1 MSSLIICVVFAC
13 PSIRDLR
20 NKRCGNFVTS
30 FKGNRGMRLLELHS
44 SRAASKHNR
53 MLSVLLALA
62 LNAGAGA
69 AHAQTTQGELPQSP
83 SGTIRGTV
91 TVLSQQG
98 EPNPLEGI
106 RVELA
111 KSPQDSQPL
120 ATLTDA
126 AGHYEFT
133 QSRVG
138 ICTLRVNQQGF
149 KPFAGTISL
158 SANQTAVVDITLALD
173 TIEEKVEVKEQA
185 ASLPTESASPA
196 STVNNRQLETLP
208 LAQQKF
214 RDALP
219 IVPGV
224 IRTLDGKLSVR
235 GTSENQGMLQV
246 DSAKTVDPVTGSFS
260 IPVPIDAIQT
270 VSVDKTPFG
279 AENGGFSGGLTTIE
293 TTPPPSDWFYKVKDF
308 NVSLRGKNGH
318 FVGISQAT
326 PRVSFGGPVG
336 GGKVNFSEVFE
347 YDVRRDPVRGLA
359 WPRNEIKSQGF
370 NSFTRAQAILSPQH
384 VFNADVN
391 VFPMRTEFANITA
404 LVPQTASSDYNQ
416 KGVSAGISDLRSFRS
431 GALLRIALRYTRF
444 QSNAHGQGPADM
456 LMNPEGWDGNFFNSW
471 NRAANQF
478 EAYPT
483 FQFAPKKWFGRH
495 ELKIGADVTHRSY
508 TGNSQSH
515 PIQLLR
521 EDRTLAEEISFTSNG
536 PLSAS
541 ATDVEEF
548 VQDRWMV
555 NDHLSIDM
563 GGRLTSE
570 TVGRSAAFGPRAGF
584 AYSPRKNQKTVFR
597 AGAGLFY
604 DRVSLL
610 EADFAHNPER
620 TLSLFDATGQLTG
633 SPTTYLNAFVGNGV
647 GPLSSRVRSKP
658 GTSPRSFVS
667 NIEVDRQLWGKAVLR
682 VSYIYSQTR
691 DLFVVN
697 PIPGVFGSAGLL
709 GLFPTGRANYHEFEA
724 TLHFQLVHHADLNVS
739 YIWSR
744 ARGDLNTVSSV
755 FLPFEQPVIRPN
767 ASGILPS
774 DVPNRVVSWGVFHL
788 PWSLTVS
795 PVVDLHTGFP
805 YSNVNVLQNYVGLPN
820 GPRFP
825 TFFSADAQIYRD
837 FHLHLPLVERGS
849 RHKVR
854 VGLYSINLTN
864 HGNYREVYSNVTSPF
879 FGRFTGFQR
888 RVDGF
893 ILSFAD

>member
-1 MSSLIICVVFAC
+1 
-13 PSIRDLR
+13 
-20 NKRCGNFVTS
+20 
-30 FKGNRGMRLLELHS
+30 MRLSELHRPGVA
-44 SRAASKHNR
+44 SRQSC
-53 MLSVLLALA
+53 MLRALLGFALGVA
-62 LNAGAGA
+62 LNGAR
-69 AHAQTTQGELPQSP
+69 AQAQELPQSL
-83 SGTIRGTV
+83 SGTIRGAV
-91 TVLSQQG
+91 TVLSQEG
-98 EPNPLEGI
+98 KPNPLENI

-111 KSPQDSQPL
+111 KSAQDSEPL
-120 ATLTDA
+120 ATVTDA
-126 AGHYEFT
+126 AGYYEFT
-133 QSRVG
+133 RLPEGKYTV
-138 ICTLRVNQQGF
+138 RVNQQGF
-149 KPFAGTISL
+149 KPFAEAISL
-158 SANQTAVVDITLALD
+158 SANQTTTVDISLALD
-173 TIEEKVEVKEQA
+173 TIVEKVEVKEQA
-185 ASLPTESASPA
+185 ASLPTESSSPA
-196 STVNNRQLETLP
+196 STVNNTQLETLP

-235 GTSENQGMLQV
+235 GASENQGMLQV

-270 VSVDKTPFG
+270 VSVDKTPFS

-326 PRVSFGGPVG
+326 PRVSFGGPIG
-336 GGKVNFSEVFE
+336 GGKLNFSEVFE

-370 NSFTRAQAILSPQH
+370 NSFTRVQAILSPQH

-416 KGVSAGISDLRSFRS
+416 KGVSAGISDLYSFRS
-431 GALLRIALRYTRF
+431 GALLRLALRYTRF
-444 QSNAHGQGPADM
+444 DSNAHGQGAADM
-456 LMNPEGWDGNFFNSW
+456 LVNPEGWDGNFFNSW
-471 NRAANQF
+471 TRTANQF

-483 FQFAPKKWFGRH
+483 FQFAPKKWRGRH
-495 ELKIGADVTHRSY
+495 ELKIGLDVTHRSY
-508 TGNSQSH
+508 GGNSLSH
-515 PIQLLR
+515 PVQLLR
-521 EDRTLAEEISFTSNG
+521 EDRTLAEEISFTGNG

-548 VQDRWMV
+548 IQDRWMV
-555 NDHLSIDM
+555 NDRLSIDV
-563 GGRLTSE
+563 GARLTSE
-570 TVGRSAAFGPRAGF
+570 TVGRAAAFGPRVGF

-610 EADFAHNPER
+610 EADFVHNPQR
-620 TLSLFDATGQLTG
+620 VLSFFDATGKLIGTPTPYFNAYVG
-633 SPTTYLNAFVGNGV
+633 SGA
-647 GPLSSRVRSKP
+647 GPLALRVQSGP
-658 GTSPRSFVS
+658 ESSPRSFVS
-667 NIEVDRQLWGKAVLR
+667 NIEVDRQLWSNAVLR
-682 VSYIYSQTR
+682 VSYVYSQTR
-691 DLFVVN
+691 GLFVVN
-697 PIPGVFGSAGLL
+697 PVPGVFGSAGLL
-709 GLFPTGRANYHEFEA
+709 GLFHNGQANYHEFET
-724 TLHFQLVHHADLNVS
+724 TLHFRPVQNADLNVS

-744 ARGDLNTVSSV
+744 ARGDLNTVSSI
-755 FLPFEQPVIRPN
+755 FLPFQQPVIRPN
-767 ASGILPS
+767 VSGGILPS

-795 PVVDLHTGFP
+795 PVIDVHTGFP
-805 YSNVNVLQNYVGLPN
+805 YSNVDVFQNYAGLPN
-820 GPRFP
+820 GSRFP
-825 TFFSADAQIYRD
+825 TFFSADAQVYRD
-837 FHLHLPLVERGS
+837 FNLHLPLVERGG
-849 RHKVR
+849 RHRVR

>member
-1 MSSLIICVVFAC
+1 MRDFEFHRPQEAGKRNRFLIMLLSLVL
-13 PSIRDLR
+13 SI
-20 NKRCGNFVTS
+20 T
-30 FKGNRGMRLLELHS
+30 
-44 SRAASKHNR
+44 A
-53 MLSVLLALA
+53 
-62 LNAGAGA
+62 NAES
-69 AHAQTTQGELPQSP
+69 TRSTQGELPKSP
-83 SGTIRGTV
+83 GGTIQGMV
-91 TVLSQQG
+91 TVLGQQA
-98 EPNPLEGI
+98 EPSPLEGI
-106 RVELA
+106 RVELRV
-111 KSPQDSQPL
+111 SPQDSQL
-120 ATLTDA
+120 LTTLTDS

-133 QSRVG
+133 QLPAG
-138 ICTLRVNQQGF
+138 TYTLRVNRQGF
-149 KPFAGTISL
+149 KPFAKTISL
-158 SANQTAVVDITLALD
+158 NANQCSVVDIALALD
-173 TIEEKVEVKEQA
+173 TVVEKVEVKEQA
-185 ASLPTESASPA
+185 ANVSTDNSSPA
-196 STVNNRQLETLP
+196 SAINNAQLETLP
-208 LAQQKF
+208 LAQRKF

-219 IVPGV
+219 VVPGV

-235 GTSENQGMLQV
+235 GASENQGMLQV

-270 VSVDKTPFG
+270 VNVDKTPFS

-326 PRVSFGGPVG
+326 PRVSFGGPIG
-336 GGKVNFSEVFE
+336 EGRVNFSEVFE
-347 YDVRRDPVRGLA
+347 YDVRRNPVRGLA

-370 NSFTRAQAILSPQH
+370 NSFTRVQAILSPQH

-391 VFPMRTEFANITA
+391 VFPMRTQFANITA
-404 LVPQTASSDYNQ
+404 LVPQTASSDYDQ
-416 KGVSAGISDLRSFRS
+416 KGVSAGISDLHSFRS

-444 QSNAHGQGPADM
+444 ESNAHRQGPIDM
-456 LMNPEGWDGNFFNSW
+456 LVNPEGWDGNFFNSW
-471 NRAANQF
+471 TRAANQF

-508 TGNSQSH
+508 SGNSLSH

-521 EDRTLAEEISFTSNG
+521 QDRTLAEEISFTSNG
-536 PLSAS
+536 PLNAS

-548 VQDRWMV
+548 IQDRWMV
-555 NDHLSIDM
+555 NDHLSIDV

-570 TVGRSAAFGPRAGF
+570 TVGRAAAFGPRVGF
-584 AYSPRKNQKTVFR
+584 AYSPRRDQKTVIR

-610 EADFAHNPER
+610 EADFVHNPQR
-620 TLSLFDATGQLTG
+620 TLSFFDETGQLIG
-633 SPTTYLNAFVGNGV
+633 SPTPYLNAFVGNGV
-647 GPLSSRVRSKP
+647 GALPSRARLKP
-658 GTSPRSFVS
+658 DSSPRSFVN
-667 NIEVDRQLWGKAVLR
+667 NIEVDRQLRANAVVR

-697 PIPGVFGSAGLL
+697 PIPDVFGRAGLL
-709 GLFPTGRANYHEFEA
+709 GLFPTGQANYHEFEA
-724 TLHFQLVHHADLNVS
+724 TLHFQPVHHADLNVS

-744 ARGDLNTVSSV
+744 ARGDLNTVSNI

-774 DVPNRVVSWGVFHL
+774 DVPHRVVSWGVFHL

-795 PVVDLHTGFP
+795 PVVDVHTGFP
-805 YSNVNVLQNYVGLPN
+805 YSNVDVLQNYAGVPN

-825 TFFSADAQIYRD
+825 TFFSLDAQAYRD
-837 FHLHLPLVERGS
+837 FHLHLPFMERGS

-864 HGNYREVYSNVTSPF
+864 HGNFRDVYNNVTSPF
-879 FGRFTGFQR
+879 FGEFTGFQR
-888 RVDGF
+888 RVNGF

>member
-1 MSSLIICVVFAC
+1 MCH
-13 PSIRDLR
+13 
-20 NKRCGNFVTS
+20 
-30 FKGNRGMRLLELHS
+30 LELD
-44 SRAASKHNR
+44 RARQAPKQ
-53 MLSVLLALA
+53 MLSVLLAFA
-62 LNAGAGA
+62 LSVAIGA
-69 AHAQTTQGELPQSP
+69 ARTRTTQGKLPQS
-83 SGTIRGTV
+83 SGGTIQGIV
-91 TVLSQQG
+91 TVLGQQA
-98 EPNPLEGI
+98 EPSALEGI
-106 RVELA
+106 RVELGE
-111 KSPQDSQPL
+111 SSQDSQL
-120 ATLTDA
+120 LTTLTDA

-133 QSRVG
+133 QLPAG
-138 ICTLRVNQQGF
+138 TYTLRVNQQGF
-149 KPFAGTISL
+149 KPLAETISL
-158 SANQTAVVDITLALD
+158 NSNQSSVVDIALALD
-173 TIEEKVEVKEQA
+173 TVVEKVEVKEQTA
-185 ASLPTESASPA
+185 NVSTENSTPA
-196 STVNNRQLETLP
+196 STINNAQLETLP

-219 IVPGV
+219 LVPGV

-235 GTSENQGMLQV
+235 GTSENQGLLVV

-270 VSVDKTPFG
+270 VNVDKTPFS
-279 AENGGFSGGLTTIE
+279 AENGGFSGGLTAIE

-326 PRVSFGGPVG
+326 PRVSFGGPIDEG
-336 GGKVNFSEVFE
+336 RVNFSEVFE
-347 YDVRRDPVRGLA
+347 YDVRRNPVRGLA

-370 NSFTRAQAILSPQH
+370 NSFTRVQAILSPQH

-391 VFPMRTEFANITA
+391 VFPMRTQFANITA
-404 LVPQTASSDYNQ
+404 LVPQTASSDYDQ
-416 KGVSAGISDLRSFRS
+416 KGVSAGISDLHSFRS

-444 QSNAHGQGPADM
+444 ESNAHGQGPADM
-456 LMNPEGWDGNFFNSW
+456 LVNPEGWDGNYFNSW

-483 FQFAPKKWFGRH
+483 FQFAPKKWCGRH

-508 TGNSQSH
+508 GGNSLSH

-521 EDRTLAEEISFTSNG
+521 QDRTLAEEISFTSNG
-536 PLSAS
+536 PQNAS

-548 VQDRWMV
+548 IEDRWMV
-555 NDHLSIDM
+555 NDHLSIDV

-570 TVGRSAAFGPRAGF
+570 TVGRTAAFGPRVGF
-584 AYSPRKNQKTVFR
+584 AYSPRRDQKTVIR

-604 DRVSLL
+604 GRVSLL
-610 EADFAHNPER
+610 EADFVHNPQR
-620 TLSLFDATGQLTG
+620 TLSFFDETGQLIG
-633 SPTTYLNAFVGNGV
+633 SPAPYLNAFVGNGA
-647 GPLSSRVRSKP
+647 GALPSRVRLEPDS
-658 GTSPRSFVS
+658 SPRSFVS
-667 NIEVDRQLWGKAVLR
+667 NIEVDRQLWANAVLR

-697 PIPGVFGSAGLL
+697 PIPGVFGTAGLL
-709 GLFPTGRANYHEFEA
+709 GLFPTGQANYHEFEA
-724 TLHFQLVHHADLNVS
+724 TLHFQPIHHADLNVS

-744 ARGDLNTVSSV
+744 ARGDLNTVSNI

-767 ASGILPS
+767 VSGILPS
-774 DVPNRVVSWGVFHL
+774 DVPHRVVSWGVFHL

-795 PVVDLHTGFP
+795 PVVDVHTGFP
-805 YSNVNVLQNYVGLPN
+805 YSNVDVLQNYAGVPN

-825 TFFSADAQIYRD
+825 TFFSLDAQAYRD
-837 FHLHLPLVERGS
+837 FHLHLPFMERGT

-864 HGNYREVYSNVTSPF
+864 HGNFHDVYSNEASPF

-893 ILSFAD
+893 ILSFGN